1 MPPAIKLTFLEA
13 RDLARRA
20 GFKSVSD
27 FNRRA
32 ASLGIPVDPTRK
44 YKSSFTTWQDFLNLP
59 HRATARRRLF
69 LSFVEAKK
77 FVHGHGISSQKEYV
91 QFRRENPE
99 AGIPWCPAQVY
110 DEWTGFPEFLGLKV
124 RNRRKTKS
132 FFIKGR

>member
-69 LSFVEAKK
+69 LPFARAKQL
-77 FVHGHGISSQKEYV
+77 VQSLGISSQKTYV
-91 QFRRENPE
+91 DYRRNNPN
-99 AGIPWCPAQVY
+99 AGLPWCPAQVY
-110 DEWTGFPEFLGLKV
+110 REWNGFPDFLGQAIRI
-124 RNRRKTKS
+124 RNERPKRCN
-132 FFIKGR
+132 